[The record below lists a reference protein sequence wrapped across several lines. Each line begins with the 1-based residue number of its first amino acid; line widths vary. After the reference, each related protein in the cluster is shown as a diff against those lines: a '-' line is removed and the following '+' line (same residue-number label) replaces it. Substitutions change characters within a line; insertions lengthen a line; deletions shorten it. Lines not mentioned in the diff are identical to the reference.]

1 MSGYGTCLAKA
12 TACSTESVS
21 SRRPKPPPRYWLC
34 STTLSAASP
43 VIFAATL
50 TQRAGT
56 CVPTQISHPSGRTCT
71 VVLSGSM
78 VACASIGRS

>member
-1 MSGYGTCLAKA
+1 M
-12 TACSTESVS
+12 
-21 SRRPKPPPRYWLC
+21 C
-34 STTLSAASP
+34 STTLSSASP
-43 VIFAATL
+43 VILAATL

-56 CVPTQISHPSGRTCT
+56 WVPTQISQPSGRTCT